1 MCLSLSICYYQ
12 STERSDSEEV
22 NFIRELVK
30 KILIVIA
37 RPARL
42 LECLVRFF
50 IKTLLKWIFMLLR
63 SNLLAIF
70 FKDI

>member
-1 MCLSLSICYYQ
+1 MINDYLFFLSICEQ

-30 KILIVIA
+30 KILIIIA

-42 LECLVRFF
+42 LECLVRF
-50 IKTLLKWIFMLLR
+50 
-63 SNLLAIF
+63 SNQIDHYF
-70 FKDI
+70 THVNDILNS